1 MKKAQ
6 HEPILLFQE
15 GQLIGWGASDVKNLL
30 KSANEA
36 IINEETKT
44 RNLTW
49 KELSDIIVYE
59 WFEKFVNTG
68 VTEEVVR
75 DLNKRISHIQYR
87 RALMH
92 SKKGPYWREVAD
104 ANSLNH
110 PDLKTA
116 YMISHL
122 LAIGAL
128 KDLKRCSLK
137 DCKKFFVGP
146 SNRLWCS
153 KSCGSLHRVRKMR
166 KKGKIHQ

>member
-36 IINEETKT
+36 ILTEETKT
-44 RNLTW
+44 RNLSW
-49 KELSDIIVYE
+49 KELSDIIVHE
-59 WFEKFVNTG
+59 WFEKFVDTG

-87 RALMH
+87 RALMR
-92 SKKGPYWREVAD
+92 SKNGPPFWREVAD
-104 ANSLNH
+104 ANSLSH

-128 KDLKRCSLK
+128 EGLKRCKLK
-137 DCKKFFVGP
+137 DCRKFFIGP
-146 SNRLWCS
+146 KNRTWCS
-153 KSCGSLHRVRKMR
+153 KPCGSLFRVRQKR
-166 KKGKIHQ
+166 KKDKY